1 MTLYT
6 ALNDWIPQP
15 GRITRSWPSGL
26 VLLQQD
32 FIGNLDTLGPVAVP
46 GDPFPADDA
55 GTGAKVYGLPEYR
68 QLDNGMTS
76 ATVSAYGLVPGQA
89 GVQKVESLGAVSFFY
104 KTLFQ
109 ASYYYTGPST
119 NLVAY
124 GELIYLQRGF
134 NLVEQTSLE
143 VRAGTGE
150 LQVIST
156 RLANL
161 KTIADEPIG
170 SKPAGTILEGET
182 FSSEEIFGDQI
193 FSTVGIQ
200 HVSRTFAAYQFFF
213 KRSEFNYY
221 GSIWEERATFR
232 AMVSSIDF
240 GTLNSQPPPQE

>member
-6 ALNDWIPQP
+6 SLNEWIPQP

-76 ATVSAYGLVPGQA
+76 ATVSAYGITPGQA
-89 GVQKVESLGAVSFFY
+89 GVQKVESLGAVSFFA
-104 KTLFQ
+104 KWLFT
-109 ASYYYTGPST
+109 AEYYYTGPST
-119 NLVAY
+119 NLVDY
-124 GELIYLQRGF
+124 GELIFLERGF
-134 NLVEQTSLE
+134 DIVAQTSLE

-150 LQVIST
+150 LQVISA

-161 KTIADEPIG
+161 KTIADQPIG

-182 FSSEEIFGDQI
+182 FSSEEIFPYI
-193 FSTVGIQ
+193 FADGIK
-200 HVSRTFAAYQFFF
+200 HVSRTFAESQFFF

-221 GSIWEERATFR
+221 GNIWEERATFR
-232 AMVSSIDF
+232 ARVSSIDF
-240 GTLNSQPPPQE
+240 GILNAPPPPL